1 MSQEEKR
8 RSPSSRTF
16 LVSLIG
22 LLLSVQAWAAAPT
35 YISPGYFGPN
45 AFPVPA
51 MLDGRANG
59 SLHAE
64 IAADGYFGQS
74 GDQTADIFFKLNI
87 PLFTDRVNLS
97 VWMPIY
103 EWYRGEHNGSGA
115 GDVYVSTDIWLFKER
130 KYVPDVAF
138 RAALKT
144 ASGGQFAQKR
154 HFDGPGYWF
163 DLSAGKSFWVQDK
176 VEFRLAGTIGFLCW
190 QTTTARQ
197 NDALYYGLQ
206 GQVNSRYL
214 SMSATWS
221 GYTGW
226 EQAGDRPMVIAA
238 RLTGHVRNFNPFIQY
253 QYGIKDYPYHQIRV
267 GISYEWQYVAPSK
280 KKAFKSALLQ

>member
-1 MSQEEKR
+1 MGKR
-8 RSPSSRTF
+8 RNLSSKTC
-16 LVSLIG
+16 LVSLLG
-22 LLLSVQAWAAAPT
+22 LLLSLQVRAAGAT

-45 AFPVPA
+45 AFPVPD

-64 IAADGYFGQS
+64 IGADGYFGY
-74 GDQTADIFFKLNI
+74 GGNQTADLFLKLNI

-97 VWMPIY
+97 VWMPVY
-103 EWYRGEHNGSGA
+103 EWYSGTYNGSGA
-115 GDVYVSTDIWLFKER
+115 GDVYVSTDIWLLKER
-130 KYVPDVAF
+130 KYVPDMAF

-144 ASGGQFAQKR
+144 ASGGQFENKR
-154 HFDGPGYWF
+154 HFDSPGYWF
-163 DLSAGKSFWVQDK
+163 DLSAGKSFRVRDN

-190 QTTTARQ
+190 QTTTSRQ

-214 SMSATWS
+214 SASATWS
-221 GYTGW
+221 GYAGW
-226 EQAGDRPMVIAA
+226 EQAGDRPMVIQA
-238 RLTGHVRNFNPFIQY
+238 RLTGHVQHFNPFIQY

-280 KKAFKSALLQ
+280 KKVFKSALLQ